1 MTLERASAF
10 LAFNL
15 KIDPTEAFL
24 FERGV
29 TMPEVI
35 RSVVSR
41 VRVFFKDRRQSP
53 RLRLRLP
60 FNVSIHREGELAGSR
75 KRAQTLK
82 GYTRDLSQK
91 GLALLVPQVH
101 LDGHHLAAGG
111 RELEIELELD
121 QEKPISLRVMPRRY
135 ERLDESESGCTYL
148 IGARIVS
155 LPEADR
161 VRYLEFIAANLNQS
175 PKQRNERPHAP
186 REAEKITLE
195 LLKQQPAEDLR

>member
-1 MTLERASAF
+1 
-10 LAFNL
+10 
-15 KIDPTEAFL
+15 
-24 FERGV
+24 
-29 TMPEVI
+29 MPEVI

-53 RLRLRLP
+53 RLTLRLP
-60 FNVSIHREGELAGSR
+60 FNVSIHREGELNGLR
-75 KRAQTLK
+75 KRVQILR
-82 GYTRDLSQK
+82 GYTRDLSEK

-111 RELEIELELD
+111 RELQIELELD
-121 QEKPISLRVMPRRY
+121 HGNSVSMRVMPRRY

-148 IGARIVS
+148 IGTRIVA

-161 VRYLEFIAANLNQS
+161 LRYLKFIAESLKQS
-175 PKQRNERPHAP
+175 PKRQSGLLHPP

-195 LLKQQPAEDLR
+195 LLKQKPAEDLR

>member
-1 MTLERASAF
+1 MTGERALRS
-10 LAFNL
+10 LPSTSNSIQL
-15 KIDPTEAFL
+15 KAFL
-24 FERGV
+24 FRARF

-53 RLRLRLP
+53 RLRMRLP
-60 FNVSIHREGELAGSR
+60 FTVSIHRDGELNGSR
-75 KRAQTLK
+75 KRAQTLR
-82 GYTRDLSQK
+82 GYTRDISEK

-111 RELEIELELD
+111 RELEIELELGRGR
-121 QEKPISLRVMPRRY
+121 PISMRVMPRRY

-155 LPEADR
+155 LPETAR
-161 VRYLEFIAANLNQS
+161 LCYLAFITENLKRA
-175 PKQRNERPHAP
+175 PKRQKEILQQP
-186 REAEKITLE
+186 REKEKITLD
-195 LLKQQPAEDLR
+195 LLKRKPAEDLR